1 MCAYST
7 DRTHIRVC
15 SIVVFFAEF
24 DRGVF
29 CGCRWGVFPTRFHE
43 QNQVPVNGNMR
54 GVLLQAPKAN
64 GTFLERYTE
73 KKCLLLDSKIF
84 FSLLLFS
91 SKILLF
97 VFVQ

>member
-29 CGCRWGVFPTRFHE
+29 CGCSWGGFPTGIHE
-43 QNQVPVNGNMR
+43 QKPGIH
-54 GVLLQAPKAN
+54 
-64 GTFLERYTE
+64 ERKYLPALSWKDILVE
-73 KKCLLLDSKIF
+73 KCCNFAIGL
-84 FSLLLFS
+84 
-91 SKILLF
+91 
-97 VFVQ
+97 VG